1 MDSTLGALLPLFSTE
16 RAAGRAVV
24 LGILIHT
31 AGSTYQ
37 RPGALVCIAADGQFA
52 GLISGGCLE
61 GDLAEHAREVIAGAP
76 ARRIV
81 YDLRDP
87 NDLLWGL
94 GAGCEGE
101 MHILLVRVGPQE
113 HWEPLA
119 HLTEA
124 YAAHH
129 STAVG
134 LVSECRDPHVAL
146 GALALPGKDTHTL
159 LPEAARA
166 ALERAAETGVPGEFE
181 VSGRYR
187 LFLLPLALPPRL
199 LLLGAGPDA
208 LPVVRLAA
216 ELHWKVTVADHRSAL
231 ATPARFP
238 EAERVLTLAAQQL
251 TTGLDVEGFQ
261 AAVVMTHQ
269 LQADSDYLRAL
280 ARTSVPYIGLLGP
293 AARAERLLED
303 LGEDAHRV
311 RERLHAPVGLD
322 LGGRSPQAIALSIVA
337 EILAFLHGKAH
348 GGAPP
353 GQTAAPRQ

>member
-1 MDSTLGALLPLFSTE
+1 MESTLGTLLPLFFTE
-16 RAAGRAVV
+16 RTAGRAVV
-24 LGILIHT
+24 LGVLIHT

-37 RPGALVCIAADGQFA
+37 RPGALVCIAADGRHA

-76 ARRIV
+76 ARRIT

-87 NDLLWGL
+87 HDLLWGL

-113 HWEPLA
+113 CWEPLT
-119 HLTEA
+119 HLAAA
-124 YAAHH
+124 YAAHRP
-129 STAVG
+129 TAVG
-134 LVSECRDPHVAL
+134 FVSQTQDPSMTLGTLVFPG
-146 GALALPGKDTHTL
+146 GAAHELSPDSAQ
-159 LPEAARA
+159 A
-166 ALERAAETGVPGEFE
+166 ALERAVGATQPSEFDA
-181 VSGRYR
+181 SGRYR

-216 ELHWKVTVADHRSAL
+216 ELHWKVTVIDHRAAL
-231 ATPARFP
+231 ASPSRFP
-238 EAERVLTLAAQQL
+238 EADRVLTLPAESL
-251 TTGLDVEGFQ
+251 VTGLDVEGFQ

-269 LQADSDYLRAL
+269 LQADRDYLRAL
-280 ARTSVPYIGLLGP
+280 ARTRVPYIGLLGP
-293 AARAERLLED
+293 AARAERLLEE

-322 LGGRSPQAIALSIVA
+322 LGGRSPQAIALSIIA
-337 EILAFLHGKAH
+337 EILAFIHGKAY

-353 GQTAAPRQ
+353 GPSAARVQ

>member
-1 MDSTLGALLPLFSTE
+1 MESTLGALLPLFLTE
-16 RAAGRAVV
+16 RAAGRAVALGV
-24 LGILIHT
+24 LVHT

-37 RPGALVCIAADGQFA
+37 RPGALLCIAADGQYA

-76 ARRIV
+76 ARRVI
-81 YDLRDP
+81 YDLRNP
-87 NDLLWGL
+87 HDLIWGL

-113 HWEPLA
+113 HWEPLT
-119 HLTEA
+119 HLVEA
-124 YAAHH
+124 YAAHRP
-129 STAVG
+129 TAIG
-134 LVSECRDPHVAL
+134 LVNASEDPGMAL
-146 GALALPGKDTHTL
+146 GALALPGTGAQHA
-159 LPEAARA
+159 LPDDAHA
-166 ALERAAETGVPGEFE
+166 ALERASGLTQPSEFV

-208 LPVVRLAA
+208 LPVARLAA
-216 ELHWKVTVADHRSAL
+216 ELHWKVTVVDHRSAH
-231 ATPARFP
+231 ASPARFP
-238 EAERVLTLAAQQL
+238 AAERVLTLSAEHL
-251 TTGLDVEGFQ
+251 LTGLEINGFQ

-269 LQADSDYLRAL
+269 LQADCDYLRAL

-303 LGEDAHRV
+303 LGEDARTL
-311 RERLHAPVGLD
+311 RTRLHAPVGLD

-337 EILAFLHGKAH
+337 EILAFLQGKT
-348 GGAPP
+348 GGA
-353 GQTAAPRQ
+353 AAPR